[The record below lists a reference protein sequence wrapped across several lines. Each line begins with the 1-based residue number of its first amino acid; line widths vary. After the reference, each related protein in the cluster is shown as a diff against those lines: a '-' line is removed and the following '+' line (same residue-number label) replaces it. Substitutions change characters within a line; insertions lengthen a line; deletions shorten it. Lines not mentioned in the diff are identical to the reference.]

1 MNKNSSLTP
10 KQQRFCDEYLIS
22 LNATDACVK
31 AGYSLKTS
39 KQMGTE
45 NLSKPAI
52 QGYLQARLKVLATKT
67 GITQERIIKEI
78 ASIALLNITD
88 ICNIDEDGSVNVKSL
103 KDIPE
108 EARAAIKEVT
118 TFQLATGGGMA
129 YKIQFWDKIKGLEM
143 LAKYFGM
150 FIERK
155 EVGAPGEF
163 DKLSD
168 DELDNRIKQAEAE
181 FFGASQG
188 AKKKK
193 GKPLPDRLH

>member
-1 MNKNSSLTP
+1 MAATDLNPRQK
-10 KQQRFCDEYLIS
+10 KFCDEYLIS
-22 LNATDACVK
+22 LNATDACIK
-31 AGYSLKTS
+31 AGYSLKTARY
-39 KQMGTE
+39 MGYE
-45 NLSKPAI
+45 NLTKPHI

-67 GITQERIIKEI
+67 GITQERIINEI

-88 ICNIDEDGSVNVKSL
+88 ICNIDKDGSVTVKSL
-103 KDIPE
+103 GDIPE

-118 TFQLATGGGMA
+118 TFQLPDGNGMA
-129 YKIQFWDKIKGLEM
+129 YKIQFWDKVKGLEM

-155 EVGAPGEF
+155 EIGAPGEF

>member
-1 MNKNSSLTP
+1 
-10 KQQRFCDEYLIS
+10 
-22 LNATDACVK
+22 
-31 AGYSLKTS
+31 
-39 KQMGTE
+39 
-45 NLSKPAI
+45 
-52 QGYLQARLKVLATKT
+52 
-67 GITQERIIKEI
+67 
-78 ASIALLNITD
+78 
-88 ICNIDEDGSVNVKSL
+88 
-103 KDIPE
+103 
-108 EARAAIKEVT
+108 
-118 TFQLATGGGMA
+118 MA